1 MELGKNILKIRKDN
15 NLTQDDFAN
24 KYYVTRQTIS
34 NWETGKSYPDLETLV
49 KISNDFNI
57 SLDILL
63 KEDDKMVKAIDKK
76 VKATK
81 KYKHLLIYVI
91 IFVCLLAFIGYKA
104 LMLNKYRE
112 EIREDV
118 DTSKIFNKTL
128 TIKDSEYDGDYIT
141 FGDLS
146 IPNYFEGYV
155 DTDSP
160 STFRV
165 KRDEKNEVISMYSTG
180 VQTQF
185 INMLNMKNMELAT
198 DDGEEY
204 KPESTN
210 KNVRKYLDNHNIKN
224 DIDLMKHIKDNYY
237 FKSNIFTSKNKME
250 INYLLNSY
258 VSVSFPSFDSITLI
272 NGKFDGYIFN
282 VAGNPKGLRQLHI
295 IKDDKQY
302 YMVLGGEENTSDEFI
317 EKLLSSAKFN

>member
-1 MELGKNILKIRKDN
+1 MELGKNIQKIRKDN

-91 IFVCLLAFIGYKA
+91 IFVCLLAFIGYKIII
-104 LMLNKYRE
+104 LNKYHA

-128 TIKDSEYDGDYIT
+128 TIKDEEYDGDYIT
-141 FGDLS
+141 FDGIS

-155 DTDSP
+155 DTELE

-165 KRDEKNEVISMYSTG
+165 KRDENEVIAFYSTG
-180 VQTQF
+180 STLQMVNIMDIQ
-185 INMLNMKNMELAT
+185 NLELAT
-198 DDGEEY
+198 DDTEY
-204 KPESTN
+204 NPVETSEQ
-210 KNVRKYLDNHNIKN
+210 VRKYLNKHNIKN
-224 DIDLMKHIKDNYY
+224 DIDLMKYVKDNYY
-237 FKSNIFTSKNKME
+237 FKSNIFTSTNKIK
-250 INYLLNSY
+250 INYLLNSF

-282 VAGNPKGLRQLHI
+282 VGNSPKGLKQLHI
-295 IKDDKQY
+295 IKDDKLY

-317 EKLLSSAKFN
+317 TKLLSGIKFN

>member
-63 KEDDKMVKAIDKK
+63 KEDDKMVKTIDKK
-76 VKATK
+76 VKATR

-91 IFVCLLAFIGYKA
+91 IFVCLLAFVGYKA
-104 LMLNKYRE
+104 LMLNKYHE
-112 EIREDV
+112 EIREDI

-128 TIKDSEYDGDYIT
+128 TIKDSKYDGDYII

-155 DTDSP
+155 DTESP

-165 KRDEKNEVISMYSTG
+165 KRDENNEVVSMYSTG

-204 KPESTN
+204 KPEVTN

-224 DIDLMKHIKDNYY
+224 DIDLIKHIKDNYY

-272 NGKFDGYIFN
+272 NGKFNGYIFN
-282 VAGNPKGLRQLHI
+282 VSGSPKGLRQLHI